1 MTALLLQITIS
12 QGKEFWGD
20 IFMCRSPGC
29 IPIPMKKITSI
40 KFQVWILAKA
50 VQDCV
55 IS

>member
-29 IPIPMKKITSI
+29 IPIPMKKSLPSSSRCGFWPKLYKI
-40 KFQVWILAKA
+40 V
-50 VQDCV
+50 
-55 IS
+55 